1 MDSTNLRTDIH
12 RGLEVESIVVH
23 RRLLE
28 VEIPWL
34 SIAEFVGG
42 GVQGRWWRWWR
53 SYLDLSTHNTLLK
66 RQTWQANVNSG
77 LLRPTPVPAYRLSV
91 GMCMSGCAPTVAR
104 TSYQYGAVD

>member
-12 RGLEVESIVVH
+12 RVLEVESIVVN

-42 GVQGRWWRWWR
+42 GVQGGW
-53 SYLDLSTHNTLLK
+53 
-66 RQTWQANVNSG
+66 
-77 LLRPTPVPAYRLSV
+77 
-91 GMCMSGCAPTVAR
+91 
-104 TSYQYGAVD
+104 

>member
-12 RGLEVESIVVH
+12 RVLEVESIVVH
-23 RRLLE
+23 RRLME

-53 SYLDLSTHNTLLK
+53 LYLDLSTHNTGK
-66 RQTWQANVNSG
+66 GGSWHFIKW
-77 LLRPTPVPAYRLSV
+77 
-91 GMCMSGCAPTVAR
+91 TVWENIC
-104 TSYQYGAVD
+104 